1 MSEEGNYSRR
11 SGPRDRQLRVGN
23 AEREAVADIL
33 RREHLAGRLD
43 NDEFDERVARC
54 LAAKTYAELD
64 GLIGDLPAD
73 ERDAR
78 QAAGTGGG
86 GPGPCRFSSYRS
98 WSRRSSSA
106 TAEPPGSWGRSSS
119 GSSFVRSSGAAS
131 AGARSAGAPTAGV
144 AGHTGEACRPSV
156 DARRKGG
163 TGDRGSSPAALAAP
177 AAARDAGGLSRRQRS
192 YTVHPFA
199 ADSTPLGKRLML
211 VYLTGRKSGR
221 HYRQPISYVREGET
235 LLTPGGGR

>member
-11 SGPRDRQLRVGN
+11 SGPRDRQLRVGMPK
-23 AEREAVADIL
+23 REAVADIL

-73 ERDAR
+73 ERDAP
-78 QAAGTGGG
+78 AAGTWGR

-106 TAEPPGSWGRSSS
+106 TARRLAPGPFFIWFVVRPIFWGGFGRRAFGWRTYSRRCRPYGRS
-119 GSSFVRSSGAAS
+119 V
-131 AGARSAGAPTAGV
+131 
-144 AGHTGEACRPSV
+144 
-156 DARRKGG
+156 
-163 TGDRGSSPAALAAP
+163 
-177 AAARDAGGLSRRQRS
+177 
-192 YTVHPFA
+192 
-199 ADSTPLGKRLML
+199 
-211 VYLTGRKSGR
+211 
-221 HYRQPISYVREGET
+221 
-235 LLTPGGGR
+235 